1 MIHIGTKSQ
10 LELLHRYTL
19 GHIQTADLILEVSV
33 VNEKVF
39 VLKDRFDLTKKFREA
54 NESVAVKDIPDLMK
68 GYFLTLAGVAV

>member
-1 MIHIGTKSQ
+1 M
-10 LELLHRYTL
+10 
-19 GHIQTADLILEVSV
+19 